1 MAQRTFRNQQ
11 KKKGKKN
18 VFLAYLGIALV
29 IFIIIGILIFS
40 YIGKDLPSLSKI
52 ENKENIKPSKI
63 YDRTGEILLYELKG
77 DKEKILVP
85 LSEISTFA
93 QKATLASEDTN
104 FYNHFGISPKSIL
117 RAVLNNIAVRIGLE
131 KERQII
137 EGGSTITQQ
146 TIKISLLTPERTLLR
161 KIKEAILSIELELRY
176 SKDQILE
183 LYLNQIPYGSSAY
196 GIESASRLYFGKSAK
211 DLNLS
216 ESAILAALIKSP
228 SRLSPYG
235 SHLDELFARQI
246 YILDKMESLGFI
258 TKEEK
263 ESAKK
268 YIPKFTSKFTGIK
281 APHFVMYV
289 RDLLEQTYGTD
300 YLKNGGFKIYTTLD
314 WRLQQISE
322 DVIKT
327 GVKNNEKSQ
336 AYNGSL
342 VSIDPKT
349 GQILSM
355 VGSKDYFSTSYP
367 ENCSSGKDCL
377 FDPNVNVSTRDRQP
391 GSTFKPFVYA
401 KAFQKGYTP
410 ETILFD
416 VQTEFNPNCPADS
429 SKEKNDSGGD
439 CYHPKNYD
447 GNFRGPVNLR
457 NSIAQSLNIPSVKL
471 LYLSGV
477 SDSISL
483 AKQMGITTLN
493 QPSAYYGL
501 SLVLGGGE
509 VKLLDMVSSF
519 GVFAANGVANQKTAI
534 LKIED
539 EKGKILEEFKPRPQ
553 VVMEEQTASLIND
566 VLSDNKARSPMF
578 GENSPL
584 FLGERPAAAKT
595 GTSQDYRD
603 AWTIGYTPS
612 LVCGVWT
619 GNNNNSPIDKKAGGY
634 AAAPIWNEF
643 MKRAYQ
649 LTSTGKINEFSLPTE
664 TEEFKKPEAI
674 TTNKPILNGDFIE
687 KSIVKIDKI
696 SKKLAGPLTPLDLI
710 EEKSFSQIHSILR
723 YVDKN
728 DPQGPLPD
736 SSTPDTQYNNWEE
749 GIKIWLK
756 SSGSEI
762 LKNLSIEMP
771 PQDYDNIHTEENIPR
786 IEIRTPPPQSTFFL
800 GSTIKINIFVKAPLG
815 ISRINYFLGN
825 NLLNSKVFLT
835 GFDEQEKVI
844 EDLLFIPQGLL
855 NETSLKVEVIDS
867 AKNKSEKEIPVYIK

>member
-1 MAQRTFRNQQ
+1 MAQRTFRQKLKRGF
-11 KKKGKKN
+11 KKKLL
-18 VFLAYLGIALV
+18 FAYLGIALALFLV
-29 IFIIIGILIFS
+29 LGFAAFL

-52 ENKENIKPSKI
+52 EKRESIKPSKI

-85 LSEISTFA
+85 LSEISDFA
-93 QKATLASEDTN
+93 QKATVASEDTT
-104 FYNHFGISPKSIL
+104 FYTHFGISPKSIL
-117 RAVLNNIAVRIGLE
+117 RAVLNNIAVNLGLR

-183 LYLNQIPYGSSAY
+183 LYLNQTPYGDIVY

-246 YILDKMESLGFI
+246 YVLDKMESLGFI
-258 TKEEK
+258 TKEEN

-268 YIPKFTSKFTGIK
+268 YIPKFTSKFTGMK

-289 RDLLEQTYGTD
+289 RENLEQIYGTD
-300 YLKNGGFKIYTTLD
+300 FLQNGGLKIYTTLD
-314 WRLQQISE
+314 WRLQKIAE
-322 DVIKT
+322 EAIET
-327 GVKNNEKSQ
+327 GVKNNEKSN
-336 AYNGSL
+336 AYNGAL
-342 VSIDPKT
+342 VSVDPKT
-349 GQILSM
+349 GQILAM
-355 VGSKDYFSTSYP
+355 VGSKGYFEPSYP
-367 ENCSSGKDCL
+367 ENCISGKTCL
-377 FDPNVNVSTRDRQP
+377 FDPNVNVAIRDRQP

-401 KAFQKGYTP
+401 KALQKGYTP

-429 SKEKNDSGGD
+429 SREKSEYGGD

-447 GNFRGPVNLR
+447 GKFRGPV
-457 NSIAQSLNIPSVKL
+457 SIRSSLAQSLNIPSVKL

-477 SDSISL
+477 NDSILL

-493 QPSAYYGL
+493 KPADYYGL

-519 GVFAANGVANQKTAI
+519 GVFATNGVANQKTAI

-539 EKGKILEEFKPRPQ
+539 EKGKILEEFKPAPQ
-553 VVMEEQTASLIND
+553 IVMEEQTASLIND
-566 VLSDNKARSPMF
+566 ILSDNTARAPMF

-595 GTSQDYRD
+595 GTSQDYHD

-612 LVCGVWT
+612 LACGIWT

-643 MKRAYQ
+643 MKKAYQ
-649 LTSTGKINEFSLPTE
+649 LTATGKQNEFSLPAE
-664 TEEFKKPEAI
+664 IEEFKKPEPII
-674 TTNKPILNGDFIE
+674 TDKPILNGDFIE

-696 SKKLAGPLTPLDLI
+696 SKKLAGPLTPQDLI
-710 EEKSFSQIHSILR
+710 EEKEFSQLHSILR
-723 YVDKN
+723 YVEKDN
-728 DPQGPLPD
+728 PQGSLPD
-736 SSTPDTQYNNWEE
+736 PSTPDPQYNNWEE

-762 LKNLSIEMP
+762 LKSLSIEIP
-771 PQDYDNIHTEENIPR
+771 PQEYDNLHTEENIPR
-786 IEIRTPPPQSTFFL
+786 IEIRTPPPQSTFSP
-800 GSTIKINIFVKAPLG
+800 GSTIKMNIFVKAPLG
-815 ISRINYFLGN
+815 VSRINYFLGQ
-825 NLLNSKVFLT
+825 NLLTSKVFLT
-835 GFDEQEKVI
+835 GFNEQERVI
-844 EDLLFIPQGLL
+844 EELLSVPQAIL
-855 NETSLKVEVIDS
+855 NESSLKVEVIDS
-867 AKNKSEKEIPVYIK
+867 IKNTSTKEIPIYIK